1 MLFFK
6 ICAPYTRSKG
16 DNEVKHGDCYELYDY
31 YRRFQGKQCYSN
43 NLHGACYYMNEKQS
57 SHFARNPNRVID
69 RRILPLRDSKSQLV
83 NCVQQLHS
91 YEQLCRNQKNET
103 QILYDIF
110 GALGFSVHITE
121 NSEEILTGA
130 PGVLEWAGSVVRHR
144 RNEYG
149 HYESHMPSPEFSD
162 YEEDAFFGYAVSSG
176 KNLDRKRKRKL
187 FYLASA
193 PRSHHLNGSVKIFDL
208 QDIRGNKIS
217 KYKINVI
224 KQFYGQQMGEYFG
237 YSLLTED
244 FNGDG
249 HTDIAVGAP
258 YRTFR

>member
-1 MLFFK
+1 MLFSK

-16 DNEVKHGDCYELYDY
+16 DKEEEHGDCYNYNHNY
-31 YRRFQGKQCYSN
+31 QSFQEKECYSHT
-43 NLHGACYYMNEKQS
+43 LHGACYINEKQS
-57 SHFARNPNRVID
+57 SHFVTN
-69 RRILPLRDSKSQLV
+69 RRIIPLRDSKSQLV
-83 NCVQQLHS
+83 NCVQQSKSYLKS
-91 YEQLCRNQKNET
+91 YEQLCRNQENRT
-103 QILYDIF
+103 QILYDVY

-121 NSEEILTGA
+121 NSEILIGA

-144 RNEYG
+144 RNENG
-149 HYESHMPSPEFSD
+149 HYYSDMPSPEFSD

-176 KNLDRKRKRKL
+176 KNLDRDRMWKL

-193 PRSHHLNGSVKIFDL
+193 PRSRYMKGSVKIFDL
-208 QDIRGNKIS
+208 QNIQGNTIS
-217 KYKINVI
+217 KYKINII
-224 KQFYGQQMGEYFG
+224 KELHGQQMGEYFG

-249 HTDIAVGAP
+249 YTDIAVGAP